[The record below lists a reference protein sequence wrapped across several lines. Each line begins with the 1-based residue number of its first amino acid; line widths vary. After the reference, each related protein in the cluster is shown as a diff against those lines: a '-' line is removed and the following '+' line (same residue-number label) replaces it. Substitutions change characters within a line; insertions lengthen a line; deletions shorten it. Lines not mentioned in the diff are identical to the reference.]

1 MGGVCFMNVNV
12 REDDGKIEI
21 APVGNLDTKGSV
33 DLQSALNEI
42 FEKKTS
48 AKFVIDFTSIPF
60 VSSAGL
66 RVLLLAMKKITAG
79 GGSLELTNLSESTKE
94 VFKMT
99 GFSSILKI
107 V

>member
-1 MGGVCFMNVNV
+1 MDVNV
-12 REDDGKIEI
+12 REDDTQIEI
-21 APVGNLDTKGSV
+21 VPVGNLDSKGSV
-33 DLQSALNEI
+33 DLQNALNEI
-42 FEKKTS
+42 FEKKTGVRC
-48 AKFVIDFTSIPF
+48 VIDFTSIPF

-94 VFKMT
+94 VFNMT

>member
-1 MGGVCFMNVNV
+1 MDVNV
-12 REDDGKIEI
+12 REKDTRIEI
-21 APVGNLDTKGSV
+21 VPVGNLDSKGSV
-33 DLQSALNEI
+33 DLQNALDKI
-42 FEKKTS
+42 FGGKTG
-48 AKFVIDFTSIPF
+48 ARFVIDFNSVPF

-79 GGSLELTNLSESTKE
+79 GGSLELTNVSDSTKE
-94 VFKMT
+94 VFNMT

>member
-1 MGGVCFMNVNV
+1 MDVNV
-12 REDDGKIEI
+12 REEDTQIEI
-21 APVGNLDTKGSV
+21 VPVGNLDSKGAA
-33 DLQSALNEI
+33 DLQNALNKI
-42 FEKKTS
+42 FEEKTGVR
-48 AKFVIDFTSIPF
+48 FVIDFGSVPF

-79 GGSLELTNLSESTKE
+79 GGSLELTNVSDSAKE
-94 VFKMT
+94 VFSMT